1 MSVMSPSL
9 YQTLIFNQNIELKP
23 TGLLTGTVW
32 PRKCLWSS
40 PDLVVLVLSTLSTH
54 IPDILLFVQPDT
66 TKGLASWH
74 RSLFEWQSQFG
85 VYVRSVYWDNE
96 CWCWDI
102 IRTWIILP
110 SLAFLRVSRTSPIV
124 RLGAGDSSCS
134 SSEGRRTSKSPGM
147 PSISED
153 ISSLSISAKLWLF
166 LLLFHIGESILLFFD

>member
-1 MSVMSPSL
+1 MS
-9 YQTLIFNQNIELKP
+9 LIFSWSCCS
-23 TGLLTGTVW
+23 GTLH
-32 PRKCLWSS
+32 PFH
-40 PDLVVLVLSTLSTH
+40 P
-54 IPDILLFVQPDT
+54 
-66 TKGLASWH
+66 WH

-85 VYVRSVYWDNE
+85 VYVRSVYWDNW

-166 LLLFHIGESILLFFD
+166 LILFFTKAKASCFSLINPICTPQENLVLSYILFTL